1 MTRLLAFAV
10 LAAGVV
16 SASRADVPV
25 APPPREIRPDGTRDP
40 APAPEAAPKEDPLAI
55 VERIIKNSKD
65 VGDKLATSDT
75 GTGTR
80 DKQNKILKDIDA
92 LLNQDDP
99 PPKSDMNMMDMKD
112 TPDVMKDMMKDG
124 MGGMSD
130 MKDMKDK
137 QDGMGGMKDMKD
149 GMGGGMQDKKMGGG
163 TGGMEQEPA
172 GGTDDRPKDRRP
184 RQGGDRKQE
193 AQPKDPG
200 KGAGGMNDKQ
210 QPMGGAQPK
219 QPPKSPAGGKLPDP
233 KDGKAPPS
241 PLLPNDDDAARE
253 AWGHLPDKLRQQA
266 AQYYKQEFMPRYAE
280 LLKLYY
286 SSLAEKKW

>member
-1 MTRLLAFAV
+1 MTRLFAFAV

-40 APAPEAAPKEDPLAI
+40 VPAPEAAPKEDPLAI

-65 VGDKLATSDT
+65 VGDKLAVTDT
-75 GTGTR
+75 GTDTR
-80 DKQNKILKDIDA
+80 GKQDKILKDIDA

-99 PPKSDMNMMDMKD
+99 PPKSDMNQDMKD
-112 TPDVMKDMMKDG
+112 MKD

-130 MKDMKDK
+130 MKDMKD
-137 QDGMGGMKDMKD
+137 MGGGMQDKKDMKD

-163 TGGMEQEPA
+163 MDQQPMGGM
-172 GGTDDRPKDRRP
+172 DDQPRERRP
-184 RQGGDRKQE
+184 RQGGDQKQE

-200 KGAGGMNDKQ
+200 KGGGGMNNKQ
-210 QPMGGAQPK
+210 QPME
-219 QPPKSPAGGKLPDP
+219 PPKNPGGGKLPDQ
-233 KDGKAPPS
+233 KNGKTPPS
-241 PLLPNDDDAARE
+241 PLLPNEDEVARE

-286 SSLAEKKW
+286 SSLAEKK